1 MMEKLLNNEL
11 EEQIRQVFQE
21 IKEPVVALFFGSK
34 KERCDY
40 CQDALQMLE
49 ELKALSDKIELQ
61 VFDID
66 ENSAVAEKHRV
77 TMAPGIV
84 ITRKQG
90 NEVIDYGVR
99 FAGIPAGHEFTSL
112 IRSFLLV
119 SSGDSG
125 LKPAT
130 RKFLETLKKPV
141 NLQVFVT
148 PTCPYCPQA
157 VMMAHQMAVESPLVE
172 AVMVE
177 AMEFPELS
185 TRYGVGGVPHTVI
198 NYDAES
204 LVGAA
209 PETML
214 VEKIKLA
221 AVKA

>member
-1 MMEKLLNNEL
+1 MTERLLNKEL
-11 EEQIRQVFQE
+11 EDQIRQVFQE
-21 IKEPVVALFFGSK
+21 IKDPVVALFFGSK

-40 CQDALQMLE
+40 CRDTLQMLE
-49 ELKALSDKIELQ
+49 EVTALSDKIELQ
-61 VFDID
+61 VYDLE
-66 ENSAVAEKHRV
+66 ENAAVAEKYHV

-84 ITRKQG
+84 MTRKQG
-90 NEVIDYGVR
+90 NDLIDYGVR

-112 IRSFLLV
+112 VRSFLLV
-119 SSGDSG
+119 SNADSG

-130 RKFLETLKKPV
+130 RKFLETLTKPV
-141 NLQVFVT
+141 NLQVFIT

-157 VMMAHQMAVESPLVE
+157 VMMAHQMAVESSLVD

-185 TRYGVGGVPHTVI
+185 NRYGVGGVPHTVI

-209 PETML
+209 PESML
-214 VEKIKLA
+214 IAKIQQAIEKA
-221 AVKA
+221 

>member
-1 MMEKLLNNEL
+1 MEKLLNSEI

-21 IKEPVVALFFGSK
+21 VKEPVVVLFFGST

-40 CQDALQMLE
+40 CKDAQQMLE
-49 ELKALSDKIELQ
+49 ELSALSDKIELQ
-61 VFDID
+61 VYDLE
-66 ENSAVAEKHRV
+66 ENSAIAEKYRV

-84 ITRKQG
+84 MTRKQG
-90 NEVIDYGVR
+90 DELIDYGVR

-112 IRSFLLV
+112 VRSFLLV

-141 NLQVFVT
+141 HLQVFVT